1 MAGIAVGNGL
11 GFDWRSFSFSSCHF
25 PSSFFFVGAY
35 RIPRI
40 RKIRRRAF
48 DS

>member
-1 MAGIAVGNGL
+1 MDMAFAWLVSLWETGVFWAGVN
-11 GFDWRSFSFSSCHF
+11 FSSI
-25 PSSFFFVGAY
+25 FFVGAY
-35 RIPRI
+35 RIPKI